1 MTARSMQRPT
11 AIDSFTQ
18 IATLRID
25 LKDSDP
31 PIWRQVEVPT
41 SITLKVLHDI
51 VQAAMG
57 WFDYHLWEMV
67 IDGQAYGIP
76 MDDGWGAPPPKNASR
91 VRLRDIL
98 DPGTTTI
105 AYSYDFGDD
114 WQHTLTLSDVRHGDP
129 ALAYPRF
136 IAGERECPPEDCGG
150 ISGFYDML
158 EIRSD
163 PTHEQHIEINDW
175 LDGYDPDELDTLPI
189 EAGLAR
195 IAARRN
201 AAAKRIIKPKA
212 T

>member
-1 MTARSMQRPT
+1 MTARSTDKPT
-11 AIDSFTQ
+11 AIDSFLQ
-18 IATLRID
+18 IATLRIE
-25 LKDSDP
+25 LEDSDP
-31 PIWRQVEVPT
+31 PIWRLVEVPT
-41 SITLKVLHDI
+41 SVTLKVLHDI

-57 WFDYHLWEMV
+57 WFDYHLWEMR
-67 IDGQAYGIP
+67 IDGQTYGLP
-76 MDDGWGAPPPKNASR
+76 MEDDWGTAPRKIAAR
-91 VRLRDIL
+91 IRLRDVL
-98 DPGTTTI
+98 APGATTI
-105 AYSYDFGDD
+105 VYSYDFGDD
-114 WQHTLTLSDVRHGDP
+114 WQHTLTLSDVRQGDP

-136 IAGERECPPEDCGG
+136 IGGERECPPEDCGG

>member
-1 MTARSMQRPT
+1 MTARSMHRPT
-11 AIDSFTQ
+11 AIDRFTQ

-98 DPGTTTI
+98 DPGATTI
-105 AYSYDFGDD
+105 AYS
-114 WQHTLTLSDVRHGDP
+114 
-129 ALAYPRF
+129 
-136 IAGERECPPEDCGG
+136 
-150 ISGFYDML
+150 
-158 EIRSD
+158 
-163 PTHEQHIEINDW
+163 
-175 LDGYDPDELDTLPI
+175 
-189 EAGLAR
+189 
-195 IAARRN
+195 
-201 AAAKRIIKPKA
+201 
-212 T
+212 

>member
-1 MTARSMQRPT
+1 MTARSTDRPT
-11 AIDSFTQ
+11 ATDSFLQ
-18 IATLRID
+18 IARLRIE
-25 LKDSDP
+25 LEDSDP
-31 PIWRQVEVPT
+31 PIWRLVEVPT
-41 SITLKVLHDI
+41 SVTLKVLHDI
-51 VQAAMG
+51 VQTAMG
-57 WFDYHLWEMV
+57 WFDYHLWEMR
-67 IDGQAYGIP
+67 IDDQTYGLP
-76 MDDGWGAPPPKNASR
+76 MEDDWGTAPRKIAAR
-91 VRLRDIL
+91 IRLRDVL
-98 DPGTTTI
+98 APGATTI

-114 WQHTLTLSDVRHGDP
+114 WQHTLTLSDVRQGDP

-136 IAGERECPPEDCGG
+136 IGGERACPPEDCGG

-163 PTHEQHIEINDW
+163 STHEQYIEINDW